1 MKTKTPVYD
10 FVTDY
15 LNKDMS
21 RFHMPGHKGM
31 GALGCEGRDI
41 TEIAGADYLLDP
53 SGIIAESE
61 MNASSL
67 FATAC
72 TLYSTEGSTLAMKA
86 MLRVAMMCT
95 ERQRNGR
102 RFRILAGR
110 NAHASFIHAC
120 ALLDFDTEWLYGED
134 TGSFISCRIT
144 PEGLCNVLDG
154 MKEKPDAVYITSPDY
169 MGNMTDI
176 HGLAE
181 TCHSRGI
188 LLLADNA
195 HGAYLH
201 FLDDPVHPID
211 LGADMCCD
219 SAHKT
224 LPVLTGGA
232 YLHISQRMEEM
243 YGNLYHSAKKAM
255 SLFASTSPS
264 YLILQSLDLCNTCLS
279 DGFREELKQT
289 CIRVSRLKEELD
301 QAGIAASLNE
311 PLKLVIDCAALGM
324 SGSEMAEY
332 LQRNRI
338 ECEYADIHELVL
350 MITPKN
356 KNRDLTRLKKALTSL
371 AGKRPVLKRE
381 YPVLPLPQKVC
392 SIRQAVFAP
401 SVRIPIKEA
410 EGRICAAPSVSCP
423 PAVPVA
429 VSGELLTNEILD
441 VMKWYGISD
450 IEVIDD

>member
-31 GALGCEGRDI
+31 GALGCERRDI

-61 MNASSL
+61 MYASSL

-134 TGSFISCRIT
+134 TVSFISCRIT

-181 TCHSRGI
+181 ACHSRGI
-188 LLLADNA
+188 LLLVDNA

-201 FLDDPVHPID
+201 FLEETVHPMD
-211 LGADMCCD
+211 LGADLCCD

-232 YLHISQRMEEM
+232 YLHISKRMEQT
-243 YGNLYHSAKKAM
+243 YGRLYHKAKKAM

-264 YLILQSLDLCNTCLS
+264 YLILQSLDLCNAYLS
-279 DGFREELKQT
+279 NDFSEELKET
-289 CIRVSRLKEELD
+289 CGRIRMLKKQLD
-301 QAGIAASLNE
+301 QAGIVTYLNE
-311 PLKLVIDCAALGM
+311 PLKLVADCAALGM
-324 SGSEMAEY
+324 SGSETAEY

-338 ECEYADIHELVL
+338 ECEYADIHDLVL
-350 MITPKN
+350 MITLN
-356 KNRDLTRLKKALTSL
+356 NQDDDYRRLYQALSAL
-371 AGKRPVLKRE
+371 AGKRPALKRSL
-381 YPVLPLPQKVC
+381 PPLPKAQKVC
-392 SIRQAVFAP
+392 SIREAVFAP
-401 SVRIPIKEA
+401 SVRIPVEEA
-410 EGRICAAPSVSCP
+410 EGRVCAAPSISCP
-423 PAVPVA
+423 PAVSAA
-429 VSGELLTNEILD
+429 VSGELLSREIID
-441 VMKWYGISD
+441 VMLYYGIREVD
-450 IEVIDD
+450 VIE